1 MKIYDITFKI
11 LKSVLKDKNSFSS
24 SLKQNSGGLKKE
36 EAALAS
42 NLAGLFLRNYHLIT
56 VVADAIF
63 SVKDEEPL
71 IYIGSVYINNSY
83 KKALDEKESIKYLTQ
98 KLALYQVKFGDDA
111 KMKWDLAVS
120 DKREF
125 LRQNVG
131 GNRVKFLSAR
141 NNLPVWVVKS
151 LITQYDDDIAM
162 KTINAMTRMPNQFGY
177 FNKVL
182 ASDNFEEKL
191 GDFQKLQG
199 NLYLYKSNSS
209 IRKNELVRSGAIVP
223 IQKAEYYLGL
233 KLPEIHNGF
242 VAMYF
247 DGKNSL
253 YPILFDKYLANNKV
267 SILSPNAKGNSDLFM
282 RVKNKAGANIAV
294 YESPRNEIISHLSE
308 KQNVFIYAPESS
320 ELEQLRRAPEYGIL
334 FDTNRLDSIIQNQQ
348 KGLEEVA
355 QFIEEGGY
363 LIYIVQTFNIKE
375 TYVRTRDFLQS
386 NKNFSISGEKLF
398 FPFEQENSVYYYA
411 ILKRK

>member
-1 MKIYDITFKI
+1 MKIYDTTFKI

-24 SLKQNSGGLKKE
+24 SLKQNSVGLKKE
-36 EAALAS
+36 EAALSS
-42 NLAGLFLRNYHLIT
+42 NLAGLFLRNYYLIT
-56 VVADAIF
+56 VIGDSIF
-63 SVKDEEPL
+63 GVKDEEPL
-71 IYIGSVYINNSY
+71 IYIGSVYMNNSY

-98 KLALYQVKFGDDA
+98 KLALYQVKFNDDA
-111 KMKWDLAVS
+111 KLKRDLAVA

-131 GNRVKFLSAR
+131 GNRIRFLSAR

-151 LITQYDDDIAM
+151 LITQYDDEIAI
-162 KTINAMTRMPNQFGY
+162 KTINAMTKMPIQFGY
-177 FNKVL
+177 LNKVL
-182 ASDNFEEKL
+182 APENYQEKL
-191 GDFQKLQG
+191 GDFEQLQG

-209 IRKNELVRSGAIVP
+209 IRKNELVRNGTMVP
-223 IQKAEYYLGL
+223 IQKADYYFGL
-233 KLPEIHNGF
+233 KLPEVQNGF
-242 VAMYF
+242 VAMYS

-267 SILSPNAKGNSDLFM
+267 SVLSPNEKVNSDLFL
-282 RVKNKAGANIAV
+282 RVKNKAGANLSTYV
-294 YESPRNEIISHLSE
+294 GQRSEIISHISE

-348 KGLEEVA
+348 KGLDEIA
-355 QFIEEGGY
+355 QFVAEDGY
-363 LIYIVQTFNIKE
+363 LIYLVQTFNIKE

-386 NKNFSISGEKLF
+386 NKNFTIAGEKLF

>member
-11 LKSVLKDKNSFSS
+11 LKSVLKEKNSFSS

-42 NLAGLFLRNYHLIT
+42 NLAGLFLRNYHLIL

-83 KKALDEKESIKYLTQ
+83 KKALDEKESIIYLTQ
-98 KLALYQVKFGDDA
+98 KLALYQVKFDDDA
-111 KMKWDLAVS
+111 KLKWDLAVA

-131 GNRVKFLSAR
+131 GNRIKFLSAR
-141 NNLPVWVVKS
+141 NNLPIWVVKS
-151 LITQYDDDIAM
+151 LITQYDDEIAI
-162 KTINAMTRMPNQFGY
+162 KTINAMTKMPSQFGY
-177 FNKVL
+177 LNKAL
-182 ASDNFEEKL
+182 AAENIEDKL

-209 IRKNELVRSGAIVP
+209 IRKSELVRSGAIVP
-223 IQKAEYYLGL
+223 IQKAEYYFGL
-233 KLPEIHNGF
+233 KLPEIQNGF

-267 SILSPNAKGNSDLFM
+267 SILSPNVKGNTDLFM
-282 RVKNKAGANIAV
+282 RVKNKAGANLSV
-294 YESPRNEIISHLSE
+294 YESPRSEIISHLSE

-334 FDTNRLDSIIQNQQ
+334 FDTNRLDSIIKNQQ
-348 KGLEEVA
+348 KGLEDVA
-355 QFIEEGGY
+355 QYVAESGY
-363 LIYIVQTFNIKE
+363 LIYLVQTFNIKE

-386 NKNFSISGEKLF
+386 NKNFSITGEKLF